1 MQVGPVYHTGFTVSD
16 IERSIVFYR
25 DVLGLKLIKRQTGT
39 APYLATV
46 TGFAGVRLEAA
57 FLQPAAGGSVLELL
71 LSVSHPASATDRATN
86 RPGNA
91 HLCFKIDDL
100 RSACA
105 ELKRRGVALISEP
118 TEITAGAHAGGWA
131 VYLRDPDG
139 FTVELYQSP
148 SASPADAAAAAS
160 GAAHRG

>member
-57 FLQPAAGGSVLELL
+57 VLQPAAGGSVLELL
-71 LSVSHPASATDRATN
+71 QYVSHPASATDRATN

-105 ELKRRGVALISEP
+105 ELQRRGVTLISEP

-148 SASPADAAAAAS
+148 SASPAAAAAAAS